1 MSKKR
6 IDSITKEKDENRYR
20 GGLLAVS
27 FTTGMVGAARFGN
40 AEKAAGRWY
49 MQQSLRKSGE
59 NVSLSLSASRFT
71 FLLRKPLHMPSFQQ
85 LHLPRVS
92 FLSCCPTR
100 GHSSQLSLIYSANTI
115 VMWPRSMVIF
125 LCQTSTSQQRLARW
139 RRLPL
144 EIASSLE
151 SPITPL
157 LTHSCLTGWATTP
170 WLSLVSL

>member
-59 NVSLSLSASRFT
+59 NVSLSLSASPSSSGSLST
-71 FLLRKPLHMPSFQQ
+71 CLLSN
-85 LHLPRVS
+85 
-92 FLSCCPTR
+92 SC
-100 GHSSQLSLIYSANTI
+100 IY
-115 VMWPRSMVIF
+115 
-125 LCQTSTSQQRLARW
+125 
-139 RRLPL
+139 L
-144 EIASSLE
+144 E
-151 SPITPL
+151 
-157 LTHSCLTGWATTP
+157 
-170 WLSLVSL
+170 